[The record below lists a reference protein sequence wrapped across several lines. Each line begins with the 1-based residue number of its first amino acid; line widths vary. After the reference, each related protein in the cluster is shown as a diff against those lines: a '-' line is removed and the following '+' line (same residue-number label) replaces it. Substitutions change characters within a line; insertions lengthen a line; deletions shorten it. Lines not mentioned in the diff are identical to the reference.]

1 MPNTEIVLVA
11 AVGENN
17 VIGNEGRLP
26 WRLRSDLA
34 HFKKLTIN
42 RPVVMG
48 RKTFD
53 SIGKAL
59 KDRTNIVVSRD
70 LSLKVPGGVLATGMQ
85 TALDMARADAKKR
98 GVNEIMIIGG
108 SDLFAAFMPM
118 AARLEVTRV
127 HARPEGD
134 SFFPEIDPAVWQEVW
149 RKEQPR
155 GPNDEY
161 DFTLLTYKR
170 IAGKPAA

>member
-1 MPNTEIVLVA
+1 MSPERSPIDIVLVA

-26 WRLRSDLA
+26 WHLRSDLA

-42 RPVVMG
+42 RPVIMG
-48 RKTFD
+48 RKTFE

-70 LSLKVPGGVLATGMQ
+70 LSLQVPGGVLATGMQ
-85 TALDMARADAKKR
+85 AALDMARADAKKR

-108 SDLFAAFMPM
+108 SDIFAAFMPM
-118 AARLEVTRV
+118 AARLEITRV
-127 HARPEGD
+127 HASPEGD

-149 RKEQPR
+149 RKEQRR
-155 GPNDEY
+155 GPNDDY

-170 IAGKPAA
+170 I